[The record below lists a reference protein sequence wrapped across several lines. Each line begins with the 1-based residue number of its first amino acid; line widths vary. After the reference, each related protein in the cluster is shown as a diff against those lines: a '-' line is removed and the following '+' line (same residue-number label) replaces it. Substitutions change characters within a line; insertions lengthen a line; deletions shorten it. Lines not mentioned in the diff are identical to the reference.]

1 MDNSPSS
8 TEPTG
13 SELPTTSAETVDA
26 PAAYAP
32 VAAASAADSMPLPQ
46 DQVALVL
53 PVADH
58 AESVSLVARIE
69 TKLATVAHDALDGV
83 KADVAKLKALLH
95 L

>member
-13 SELPTTSAETVDA
+13 SELPTTSAETADA
-26 PAAYAP
+26 PTAYAP
-32 VAAASAADSMPLPQ
+32 VATASAADSVPQ

-58 AESVSLVARIE
+58 AESVSLIANLQA
-69 TKLATVAHDALDGV
+69 KLAGFEHEVVADL

>member
-13 SELPTTSAETVDA
+13 SELPATADA
-26 PAAYAP
+26 GTELSEAARAIQE
-32 VAAASAADSMPLPQ
+32 ALP
-46 DQVALVL
+46 DNTVALVL

-58 AESVSLVARIE
+58 AESVSLFARIE
-69 TKLATVAHDALDGV
+69 TKLATVTHDDL